1 MGLYRERRHQAGSA
15 LMICLIFMLLLTIIG
30 IGAMQS
36 ATLQERMAGNSRDQN
51 LAFQAAEAA
60 LRAGEQE
67 LQGSTIPVFN
77 NSTPGLRQ
85 PVNNP
90 GNAAF
95 WAAYGWTGEAG
106 ANAGSQEYERDVEG
120 VPQRPRYVIE
130 ELPAQ
135 AMPGGS
141 LKLAPIDDAGF
152 YRVTARSTGQTAD
165 AAVLLQTVYKR

>member
-1 MGLYRERRHQAGSA
+1 MDVYRVRQHQAGSA

-30 IGAMQS
+30 VGAMQS

-60 LRAGEQE
+60 LRAGEQR
-67 LQGSTIPVFN
+67 LQGSTVPVFN
-77 NSTPGLRQ
+77 NSTAGLRQ
-85 PVNNP
+85 PVTNP
-90 GNAAF
+90 GSTAF
-95 WAAYGWTGEAG
+95 WTAYDWTGTAG
-106 ANAGSQEYERDVEG
+106 TNAGSQQYARDVAG

-141 LKLAPIDDAGF
+141 LKLAPIDDVGF

-165 AAVLLQTVYKR
+165 AAVVLQTVYKR